1 VPIAAS
7 HTRQR
12 HRAEQLAAT
21 LPPLLVAAERVAS
34 TVAQGVHGRRRVGS
48 GETFWQFRQYQMG
61 DQASA
66 IDWRQSAKSDR
77 TFVRENEW
85 DAAQS
90 VWLWCDA
97 SASMNFQSEG
107 LDASKFER
115 ASLLALALSVL
126 LIRGGEYITLMGS
139 GAAPATGRATLT
151 RLAGELLSR
160 AGQDEAP
167 SLPAPEQIPRAAD
180 VVLISDFL
188 SPMAE
193 IETRLRGMAANGL
206 RGTLVQVLDPAEV
219 DFPFR
224 GHVHFHGLEGEA
236 PVTVGRA
243 DNLQSAYRNRMAARH
258 QALGALAGRLG
269 WTFLSHHTDHRAEP
283 ALLALYLALAERLAR
298 VG

>member
-1 VPIAAS
+1 MSTAQQ
-7 HTRQR
+7 TQQR
-12 HRAEQLAAT
+12 HRAEQLASA

-34 TVAQGVHGRRRVGS
+34 TVAQGVHGRRRVGT

-61 DQASA
+61 DSASA

-85 DAAQS
+85 EAAQS

-97 SASMNFQSEG
+97 SASMHFQSAVSETG
-107 LDASKFER
+107 KFDR
-115 ASLLALALSVL
+115 AALLSLALSVL

-139 GAAPATGRATLT
+139 GLAPATGRATLT
-151 RLAGELLSR
+151 RLAGELLGR
-160 AGQDEAP
+160 AGDDAP

-193 IETRLRGMAANGL
+193 IEARLRGMAAGGL

-219 DFPFR
+219 EFPFS
-224 GHVHFHGLEGEA
+224 GHVLFNGLEGEE
-236 PVTVGRA
+236 PITIGRA
-243 DNLQSAYRNRMAARH
+243 DNLRTAYVNRMGARH
-258 QALGALAGRLG
+258 AALSALAGRLG
-269 WTFLSHHTDHRAEP
+269 WAFLSHQTDHRAEP
-283 ALLALYLALAERLAR
+283 TLLALYLALAERLAR
-298 VG
+298 VD

>member
-1 VPIAAS
+1 MSLSVQ
-7 HTRQR
+7 HTRRR
-12 HRAEQLAAT
+12 HRAEQLAST

-85 DAAQS
+85 EAAQS

-126 LIRGGEYITLMGS
+126 LVRGGEYITLMGS
-139 GAAPATGRATLT
+139 AAAPATGRAALT
-151 RLAGELLSR
+151 RLASDLLGR
-160 AGQDEAP
+160 AGQDAA
-167 SLPAPEQIPRAAD
+167 SLPGPEQIPRAAD

-193 IETRLRGMAANGL
+193 IEAYLRGMAASGL

-219 DFPFR
+219 AFPFS
-224 GHVHFHGLEGEA
+224 GHVHFHGPEGEA
-236 PVTVGRA
+236 SVTVRRA
-243 DNLQSAYRNRMAARH
+243 DHLKVAYQNRMKARH
-258 QALGALAGRLG
+258 EALSAVASRLG
-269 WTFLSHHTDHRAEP
+269 WTFLSHHTDQRAEP